1 MTGSA
6 LTCDAKWGFGEG
18 FWHRV
23 LRDVK
28 FEPKQLEKAI
38 VAMRSNQLE
47 LTTLGKKPAI
57 RRIV

>member
-1 MTGSA
+1 M
-6 LTCDAKWGFGEG
+6 GFCGG
-18 FWHRV
+18 FMHRV
-23 LRDVK
+23 LRDIE

-47 LTTLGKKPAI
+47 LTTLGKKPGI

>member
-1 MTGSA
+1 M
-6 LTCDAKWGFGEG
+6 
-18 FWHRV
+18 
-23 LRDVK
+23 LRDVE

-47 LTTLGKKPAI
+47 MTTLRKKPGI